1 MNLLTPMVAAMTKEE
16 VRHLK
21 LYLSRIEMATD
32 RKDERLFDYI
42 RTSGEGYD
50 EEKIHKKLYG
60 AGADKNAFYRLR
72 GRLQDVICQNLAML
86 HEAKSDKNR
95 VLLYFSVY
103 QIFFDKGNFEL
114 AFSYLLK
121 AEKLAL
127 KAENLEMLDLIYAHC
142 IKISSELPSMDPD
155 AYITKRGQNAERL
168 SKLREMDQVLAA
180 MVYRLKLSQA
190 KGRGDEDTVK
200 LLDQLTRKYSADRSL
215 DQSKAFQTKIYRAVS
230 NILLQRHS
238 YVELE
243 RFMVSIYNKF
253 QKAGWFDRNNHD
265 TKLQM
270 LTFLVNSF
278 SRNGKQ
284 QKSLQYAEVLGQE
297 IEGYG
302 RLHYQKFVFYYYN
315 ARVINYSE
323 AAPLKALEALKELE
337 EVMKGKPNAYYE
349 MFIHLNRGIL
359 YFKTGRY
366 NEAIRSFV
374 RYYTN
379 EYYKRSDNLFKLRVA
394 MAELMM
400 QVESKDISGVKIRL
414 EQIRKQFKAEL
425 AQEDAY
431 AEQRLYEWIRLL
443 HKEELYYRNN
453 KIQALA
459 RQIVKDKS
467 MARTE
472 DAQLLNYQA
481 WVQKKLAVN
490 V

>member
-21 LYLSRIEMATD
+21 LYLSRIETSTD

-42 RTSGEGYD
+42 RTSGEGYSED
-50 EEKIHKKLYG
+50 KIHKKLYG
-60 AGADKNAFYRLR
+60 TASDKNAFYRLR

-155 AYITKRGQNAERL
+155 AYILKRGQNAERL
-168 SKLREMDQVLAA
+168 GKLREMDQILAA
-180 MVYRLKLSQA
+180 LVYRLKLSQA

-238 YVELE
+238 YIELE
-243 RFMVSIYNKF
+243 RFMISIYNKF
-253 QKAGWFDRNNHD
+253 QSAEWFDRNNHD

-284 QKSLQYAEVLGQE
+284 QKSLQYADVLGQE
-297 IEGYG
+297 IEAYN

-323 AAPLKALEALKELE
+323 TAPLKALEALKELE

-366 NEAIRSFV
+366 NDAIRSFV
-374 RYYTN
+374 KYYTN
-379 EYYKRSDNLFKLRVA
+379 EYYKKSDNLFKLRVA

-425 AQEDAY
+425 AHSDAY
-431 AEQRLYEWIRLL
+431 AEQRLCDWIRLL
-443 HKEELYYRNN
+443 QRQELYYKDD
-453 KIQALA
+453 KIQAMA
-459 RQIVKDKS
+459 RQIVKDKA

-472 DAQLLNYQA
+472 DAQLLNYQT
-481 WVQKKLAVN
+481 WVQSKIALN
-490 V
+490 R